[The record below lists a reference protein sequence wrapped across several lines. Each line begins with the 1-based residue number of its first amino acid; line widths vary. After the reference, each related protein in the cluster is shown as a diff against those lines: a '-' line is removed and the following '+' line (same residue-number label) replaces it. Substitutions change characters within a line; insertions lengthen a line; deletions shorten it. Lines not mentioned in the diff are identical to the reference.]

1 MEEQAFFTVGEA
13 AKQVG
18 RSKATISNAIK
29 TGKLTV
35 HERTANGY
43 RIAAA
48 ELFRVFRPDE
58 RQIEQTLTPAN
69 DTLNTSALIELEG
82 LRRENALLRD
92 ERDDLRRR
100 LDEEAE
106 ERRKLTAVLT
116 DQRTQSSQQEPL
128 PPASP
133 PPLRRGLRGWLHRI
147 TA

>member
-29 TGKLTV
+29 TGKLAV

-69 DTLNTSALIELEG
+69 DTLNTAALVELEG

-106 ERRKLTAVLT
+106 ERRKLTAILT
-116 DQRTQSSQQEPL
+116 DQRTQQPPEPAV
-128 PPASP
+128 PAPAP
-133 PPLRRGLRGWLHRI
+133 PPRKGWRGWLHRM